1 MSDTSPGGG
10 FQPRNTPAERRA
22 FFDVQRQ
29 LTDIFQRLDKVEADA
44 AVLEGRVDDLEGP

>member
-1 MSDTSPGGG
+1 VSENTGS

-29 LTDIFQRLDKVEADA
+29 IADIIARIDAHDAELADHETRID
-44 AVLEGRVDDLEGP
+44 VLEP

>member
-1 MSDTSPGGG
+1 VSNTPPGGG

-29 LTDIFQRLDKVEADA
+29 INEILERLDGVDDKLTDNENRID
-44 AVLEGRVDDLEGP
+44 VLEP

>member
-1 MSDTSPGGG
+1 MTDANTGS

-29 LTDIFQRLDKVEADA
+29 INAILERLDGHDDKLADHETRID
-44 AVLEGRVDDLEGP
+44 VLEP

>member
-1 MSDTSPGGG
+1 MSDTAGGG

-29 LTDIFQRLDKVEADA
+29 LTDIINRLAAIDERLADHESR
-44 AVLEGRVDDLEGP
+44 LETLEP